1 MIKGSLHCILPAVHG
16 SEFKDFPGEF
26 LYQVLWM
33 VAPSPDL
40 GHITAFTG
48 IDR

>member
-1 MIKGSLHCILPAVHG
+1 MIKGGLHCFLDAVHG
-16 SEFKDFPGEF
+16 SEFKDFPSEF

-33 VAPSPDL
+33 VAPPPDR
-40 GHITAFTG
+40 GHSTAFTG